1 MIEPNPFSLPAV
13 RFRNTETVD
22 LDYVLAAE
30 ENEENRLFI
39 IPWTRDEHSRRLIDP
54 NCAHLVVE
62 AETRVGYVIL
72 FGLRDPHK
80 SIEFRRIII
89 TEKGHGF
96 GIATVLQL
104 QKLAFENYDA
114 HRLWLDV
121 KVQNHRAR
129 SVYEKA
135 GFTVEGILRECLR
148 SRDRYE
154 SLVVMSIL
162 KQEYEAQNRIT
173 ALS

>member
-1 MIEPNPFSLPAV
+1 MIKADSPSLPPV

-30 ENEENRLFI
+30 QNQENRFFI
-39 IPWTRDEHSRRLIDP
+39 IPWTREEHSRSLSDP

-62 AETRVGYVIL
+62 AETRIGYVIL

-80 SIEFRRIII
+80 SIEFRRIVV
-89 TEKGHGF
+89 TEKGQGF
-96 GIATVLQL
+96 GIATVFQV
-104 QKLAFENYDA
+104 QRLAFEDYGA

-148 SRDRYE
+148 RGDSYE
-154 SLVVMSIL
+154 SLVVMSML
-162 KQEYEAQNRIT
+162 RQEYEAQRT
-173 ALS
+173 A